1 MAKIIN
7 LRTARKQ
14 AARAQKRRDG
24 DAMAAHSGRSKAQ
37 RQKEAA
43 EAAKARAHLDAH
55 ERTRET

>member
-14 AARAQKRRDG
+14 AARAKARRDG
-24 DAMAAHSGRSKAQ
+24 DEMAARSGRNKAQ
-37 RQKEAA
+37 REQEAA
-43 EAAKARAHLDAH
+43 DAAKARAHLDAH